1 MKGITTLL
9 AAAALALA
17 VSGPAVL
24 AGGGSGTRIVLKAA
38 KAFPAAK
45 GAAKFRAREGERELQ
60 VEVEHIRRLA
70 GKRVVFYVGG
80 KRRGTAKVNGLG
92 EARFARNTELGQAV
106 PAVTAGTKVRVRTA
120 AGLLIVFGS
129 F

>member
-1 MKGITTLL
+1 VKGITTPL

-24 AGGGSGTRIVLKAA
+24 AAGGSGTRIVLKAA

-70 GKRVVFYVGG
+70 QAVVFYVGG
-80 KRRGTAKVNGLG
+80 QRRGTAKVNGLG